1 MSYSPA
7 RVDKN
12 TNNVWKWKR
21 NSDNVVVVVPSHMWK
36 SADKWS
42 EEEISSLFDGTVA
55 APPTPPA
62 PVVTSMPTPEV
73 EYAPSD
79 DDDEDE
85 NFNPNVNDDDDEEES
100 TPAVTT
106 TATI

>member
-42 EEEISSLFDGTVA
+42 EDEISSLFDGTVA
-55 APPTPPA
+55 APPA

-85 NFNPNVNDDDDEEES
+85 NFNPNVNDEDDEEES

>member
-1 MSYSPA
+1 MNYIPV
-7 RVDKN
+7 RIDKN

-21 NSDNVVVVVPSHMWK
+21 LSDNAIGVVPAHLFK
-36 SADKWS
+36 PADQWAAS
-42 EEEISSLFDGTVA
+42 ELLSLFDNAPA
-55 APPTPPA
+55 AHIAPA
-62 PVVTSMPTPEV
+62 PVQAPVQASES